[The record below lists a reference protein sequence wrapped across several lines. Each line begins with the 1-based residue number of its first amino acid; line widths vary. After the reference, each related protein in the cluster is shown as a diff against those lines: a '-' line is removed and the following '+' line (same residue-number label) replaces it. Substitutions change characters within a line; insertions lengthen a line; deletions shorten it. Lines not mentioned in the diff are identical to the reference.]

1 MSATEHSQPSDVA
14 APARRAPVSPDRV
27 LDVALELF
35 SEQGYHGTSVAEIAA
50 VLGIKTASLYNHM
63 TSKQE
68 LLGQIIETTMDAVW
82 ADYEAAVAGTDDV
95 TERLRAAAEVYARRH
110 ATHPR
115 EARIVN
121 RDVSSL
127 VEPTRTRVRELRR
140 RHEQAIRG
148 LIQEGAAAGV
158 FSVREPLLASFG
170 ILELCVSIAHW
181 FQADGPLSAEDVARE
196 YAEFAV
202 RIARG

>member
-1 MSATEHSQPSDVA
+1 MA
-14 APARRAPVSPDRV
+14 
-27 LDVALELF
+27 LDLF
-35 SEQGYHGTSVAEIAA
+35 SEQGYHGTSVAKIAA
-50 VLGIKTASLYNHM
+50 VLQIKTASLYNHM
-63 TSKQE
+63 TSKQK
-68 LLGQIIETTMDAVW
+68 LLAQIIETTMDAVW

-95 TERLRAAAEVYARRH
+95 TEGLRAAAEVYARRH

-127 VEPTRTRVRELRR
+127 VEPTRIRVRELRR

-148 LIQEGAAAGV
+148 LIQEGCASGA

-181 FQADGPLSAEDVARE
+181 FRADGPLSAEDVARE